1 MKHWVCFLWW
11 LQPGGLGICV
21 GREKAVRGLREKP
34 ISTSVREGSP
44 PAWSVFVAALSKMCV
59 QKLMFVEAK
68 EVRTLRVIVF

>member
-44 PAWSVFVAALSKMCV
+44 PAWSV
-59 QKLMFVEAK
+59 
-68 EVRTLRVIVF
+68 